1 MGGGTKKCTI
11 CNTSNAAA
19 SLFLCEGIFCRR
31 TTVDWKMIDH
41 YSTAGPNMLIRQK
54 WIMNERGCGEERF
67 VKGELFVCMQCAKG
81 AIEYCENVIGYLTL
95 AEHSRYRRD
104 ATMCNKL
111 FVDGYAVIPRDQW
124 KIASFPLHEFFNI
137 VNENIKCM
145 AKLPNTEGGGV
156 SELRKWLPFKK
167 PTQCLKTYYN
177 EVQIRSERLLSPDK
191 AYGRIAWNNRAKLC
205 NAEAIDNSP
214 TVIVSESAALWRGS
228 GLDIYQR
235 SHADGESGQFN
246 IVEPLTNGYLVRV
259 WPRSHFLVKSRLSS
273 TDTCLAGGEE
283 DVILKVGER
292 LVFHSNLV
300 HCGGP
305 ARFQTGMDL
314 PVDAIAAFLHNE
326 LPRGFTWFSQK
337 RRLPNAKLTDLS
349 IHYVLDSTGVGTL
362 THASHSS
369 GYSEVITIK
378 VLDKTEDDP
387 QVWNEWAEKNK
398 ADISKGERE
407 FVDKTCRPE
416 KINTEGPCVHFVKE
430 TLEVL
435 KSYQIGALPGY
446 RPFHGGCRFSKRLKT
461 NRGMT

>member
-1 MGGGTKKCTI
+1 
-11 CNTSNAAA
+11 
-19 SLFLCEGIFCRR
+19 
-31 TTVDWKMIDH
+31 
-41 YSTAGPNMLIRQK
+41 
-54 WIMNERGCGEERF
+54 
-67 VKGELFVCMQCAKG
+67 
-81 AIEYCENVIGYLTL
+81 
-95 AEHSRYRRD
+95 
-104 ATMCNKL
+104 MCNKL
-111 FVDGYAVIPRDQW
+111 FVDGYALILCDQL
-124 KIASFPLHEFFNI
+124 KIASFPLHEFFDI
-137 VNENIKCM
+137 VKENSKCM
-145 AKLPNTEGGGV
+145 AKLPNTEGGGI

-191 AYGRIAWNNRAKLC
+191 AYGRIAWNNHAKLC
-205 NAEAIDNSP
+205 NVEAIDNSP

-246 IVEPLTNGYLVRV
+246 VVEPLTNRYMVRV
-259 WPRSHFLVKSRLSS
+259 WPCSHFLVQLRLSS
-273 TDTCLAGGEE
+273 TDTYLRLAGGEE

-305 ARFQTGMDL
+305 ARFQTAMDV
-314 PVDAIAAFLHNE
+314 PVGAIAAFLHSK

-337 RRLPNAKLTDLS
+337 RPLPDAKLTDLS

-362 THASHSS
+362 THASHLP

-387 QVWNEWAEKNK
+387 QLWNEWAEKNK

-407 FVDKTCRPE
+407 FVDKHVGRRKSTL
-416 KINTEGPCVHFVKE
+416 KVHVFI
-430 TLEVL
+430 LL
-435 KSYQIGALPGY
+435 G
-446 RPFHGGCRFSKRLKT
+446 RR
-461 NRGMT
+461 